1 MGPRNSVKMLTE
13 KVADQIGIH
22 GENVINRLY
31 DGQDEFQGKVQEIM
45 SNILEGASIKVINSP
60 DYEEVK
66 ILLDSVD
73 NSDGYK
79 PMNVGFG
86 YSYILP
92 LVILPLIVPDG
103 SKLFI
108 ENPEAHLHPGA
119 QSRLLRYLIKM
130 VIEKRLQL
138 FIETHSEHIINGM
151 RKSVVDPSISFSSS
165 DATIYFVKQSY
176 NQPEIEKIT
185 IDDQGNL
192 SDFPEDFFDQQRQD
206 LFDIMQFAH
215 KRK

>member
-1 MGPRNSVKMLTE
+1 
-13 KVADQIGIH
+13 
-22 GENVINRLY
+22 
-31 DGQDEFQGKVQEIM
+31 
-45 SNILEGASIKVINSP
+45 
-60 DYEEVK
+60 
-66 ILLDSVD
+66 
-73 NSDGYK
+73 
-79 PMNVGFG
+79 MNVGFG
-86 YSYILP
+86 YSYILQ
-92 LVILPLIVPDG
+92 LVILPLIIPDG

-185 IDDQGNL
+185 TDDQGNL